1 MLRASCSD
9 RDPQRE
15 EQDKDHMM
23 ALPGKGI
30 LSPCS
35 ALWHQEYWSVG
46 EREGT
51 HKQVGEEG
59 RWPKIQMGWYWET
72 ETWDGS
78 VPYGAEAVQHCCS
91 RQKS

>member
-1 MLRASCSD
+1 MLRASCSG

-15 EQDKDHMM
+15 WQDKDHMM
-23 ALPGKGI
+23 APPGKGI

-35 ALWHQEYWSVG
+35 ALWHWEYWLWG
-46 EREGT
+46 RGT
-51 HKQVGEEG
+51 HEQVGEEG
-59 RWPKIQMGWYWET
+59 RWAKIQMGWYWET
-72 ETWDGS
+72 GTQDGS